1 MRFPSSVLVVLALPL
16 LVACNGTEEV
26 GTEEAGTEVVD
37 REDGADAAAVREI
50 GVSARLDK
58 DGKIKIDKDEAHHET
73 AVVKPG
79 DEIAWIC
86 RDCPDGTEF
95 SVEDLHLVA
104 NVEQM
109 VEVLSKPVPPDSP
122 GEADEGDS
130 REPYIDGEIALEWV
144 DGELVIIRDPGG
156 PKLVGWAPPAGF
168 KAKGERIV
176 TQLPVGLPH
185 GVYKFTWKVRYQDTR
200 GRVGPAH
207 LHPPGLLSGA

>member
-1 MRFPSSVLVVLALPL
+1 MKFPSSVLVALALPL
-16 LVACNGTEEV
+16 LVACPGTEEV
-26 GTEEAGTEVVD
+26 GTDEAGTEEVD
-37 REDGADAAAVREI
+37 RENGADAAAVREI
-50 GVSARLDK
+50 GVTARLDK

-95 SVEDLHLVA
+95 SVEGLHLVA

-109 VEVLSKPVPPDSP
+109 VDVLSEPVRADSQ

-130 REPYIDGEIALEWV
+130 REPYIDGEIALEWI
-144 DGELVIIRDPGG
+144 DGELVVTRDAAG
-156 PKLVGWAPPAGF
+156 PKPVDWAPPAGF

-176 TQLPVGLPH
+176 STRLPAPLIH
-185 GVYKFTWKVRYQDTR
+185 GVYKFTWKVKLEGHGEDAWDPHIYT
-200 GRVGPAH
+200 
-207 LHPPGLLSGA
+207 HPDF